1 MIGELFHTGVVVD
14 DVERAI
20 HDLSR
25 ALGLRFTAVQ
35 EHPMRQWRPKGEQS
49 LVLRYAYSL
58 APYPLL
64 ELIEAQPGTFYE
76 PVPRATTQLHHV
88 GMWVDDLAGAARRL
102 ARDGFAL
109 AAAGVDD
116 DGHHPARVTFH
127 ESRHGLRVELC
138 DVAMRAG
145 FDAWVTSG

>member
-1 MIGELFHTGVVVD
+1 MIGELFHTGVVVE

-20 HDLSR
+20 DDLSR

-35 EHPMRQWRPKGEQS
+35 EHPMRQWRPSGEQR

-58 APYPLL
+58 APYPLV

-76 PVPRATTQLHHV
+76 RVPGSAMQLHHV
-88 GMWVDDLAGAARRL
+88 GLWVDDLATAAERI
-102 ARDGFAL
+102 AREGFDL

-116 DGHHPARVTFH
+116 DGNQPARVTFH
-127 ESRHGLRVELC
+127 ESAHGLRVELC

>member
-1 MIGELFHTGVVVD
+1 VIGELFHTGLVVD

-20 HDLSR
+20 DDLSR

-35 EHPMRQWRPKGEQS
+35 EHPMWQWRPTGEQS

-58 APYPLL
+58 APYPLV
-64 ELIEAQPGTFYE
+64 ELIESQRGTFYE
-76 PVPRATTQLHHV
+76 RDSTAATQLHHV
-88 GMWVDDLAGAARRL
+88 GMWVDDLANAADRL

-116 DGHHPARVTFH
+116 AGNRPARVTFH
-127 ESRHGLRVELC
+127 ESPHGLRVELC